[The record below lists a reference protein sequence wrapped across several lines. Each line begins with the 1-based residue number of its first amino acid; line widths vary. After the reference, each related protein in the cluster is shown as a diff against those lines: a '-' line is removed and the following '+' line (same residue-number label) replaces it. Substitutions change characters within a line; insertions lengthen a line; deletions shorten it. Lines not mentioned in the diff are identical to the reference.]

1 MNIEQLDKNREKL
14 DMIYKKSHGISW
26 LLKKIGTNT
35 LTWQLVMLVQ
45 SIYRYITDLSYI
57 SDTLYSKEFLTVL
70 KQYLRITVKKDW
82 IGRLYGVINPYID
95 IDGKI
100 DFNNTIIE
108 IDGDNTNSNEYVK
121 NWVYRQF
128 NLIDNLF
135 KINKLYDYINVDIK
149 HVGPLNA
156 DNYLIV
162 IDIVSRKEM
171 TYVLKRVLKQSI
183 LYMIIALSAVIL
195 L

>member
-1 MNIEQLDKNREKL
+1 
-14 DMIYKKSHGISW
+14 MIYKKSHGISW
-26 LLKKIGTNT
+26 ILKKIGSNT
-35 LTWQLVMLVQ
+35 LTWRLVMLVQ
-45 SIYRYITDLSYI
+45 SIYRYITDMSYI

-70 KQYLRITVKKDW
+70 KQYLRISVKKDW

-162 IDIVSRKEM
+162 IDVVSRKEM
-171 TYVLKRVLKQSI
+171 TYMLKRVLKQTI

>member
-1 MNIEQLDKNREKL
+1 
-14 DMIYKKSHGISW
+14 MIYKKSHGISW
-26 LLKKIGTNT
+26 ILKKIGSNT
-35 LTWQLVMLVQ
+35 LTWRLVMLVQ
-45 SIYRYITDLSYI
+45 SIYRYITDMSYI

-70 KQYLRITVKKDW
+70 KRYLRISVKKDW

-171 TYVLKRVLKQSI
+171 AYGLKRVLKQTI

>member
-1 MNIEQLDKNREKL
+1 
-14 DMIYKKSHGISW
+14 MIYKKSHGISW
-26 LLKKIGTNT
+26 ILKKIGSNT
-35 LTWQLVMLVQ
+35 LTWRLVMLVQ
-45 SIYRYITDLSYI
+45 SIYKYITDMSYI

-70 KQYLRITVKKDW
+70 KQYLRISVKKDW

-108 IDGDNTNSNEYVK
+108 IDGNNTNSNEYVK

-162 IDIVSRKEM
+162 IDVVSRKEM
-171 TYVLKRVLKQSI
+171 AYMLKRVLKQTI
-183 LYMIIALSAVIL
+183 LYMIIALCAVIL

>member
-1 MNIEQLDKNREKL
+1 
-14 DMIYKKSHGISW
+14 MIYKKSHGISW
-26 LLKKIGTNT
+26 ILKKIGSNT
-35 LTWQLVMLVQ
+35 LTWRLVMLVQ
-45 SIYRYITDLSYI
+45 SIYRYITDMSYI

-70 KQYLRITVKKDW
+70 KQYLRISIKKDW

-162 IDIVSRKEM
+162 IDVVSRKEM
-171 TYVLKRVLKQSI
+171 TYMLKRVLKQTI
-183 LYMIIALSAVIL
+183 LYMIIALCAVIL

>member
-1 MNIEQLDKNREKL
+1 
-14 DMIYKKSHGISW
+14 MIYKKSHGISW
-26 LLKKIGTNT
+26 ILKKIGSNT
-35 LTWQLVMLVQ
+35 LTWRLVMLVQ
-45 SIYRYITDLSYI
+45 SIYRYITDMSYI
-57 SDTLYSKEFLTVL
+57 SDTLYSKEFLAVL
-70 KQYLRITVKKDW
+70 KQYLRISVKKDW

-95 IDGKI
+95 IDGNI

-162 IDIVSRKEM
+162 IDVVSRKEM
-171 TYVLKRVLKQSI
+171 AYVLKRVLKQTI
-183 LYMIIALSAVIL
+183 LYMIIALCAVIL

>member
-1 MNIEQLDKNREKL
+1 
-14 DMIYKKSHGISW
+14 MIYKKSHGISW
-26 LLKKIGTNT
+26 IFKKIGSNT
-35 LTWQLVMLVQ
+35 LTWRLVMLVQ
-45 SIYRYITDLSYI
+45 SIYRYITDMSYI

-70 KQYLRITVKKDW
+70 KRYLRISVKKDW

-171 TYVLKRVLKQSI
+171 AYALKRVLKQTI
-183 LYMIIALSAVIL
+183 LYMIIALCAVIL

>member
-1 MNIEQLDKNREKL
+1 
-14 DMIYKKSHGISW
+14 MIYKKSHGFIW
-26 LLKKIGTNT
+26 LIEKIRTNT

-57 SDTLYSKEFLTVL
+57 SDTLYSKEFITVL
-70 KQYLRITVKKDW
+70 KRYLKISMKKDW

-100 DFNNTIIE
+100 DFSNTIIE

-135 KINKLYDYINVDIK
+135 KINKLYDYISVDIK

-162 IDIVSRKEM
+162 IDVVSRKEM
-171 TYVLKRVLKQSI
+171 TYTLKRVLKQSI

>member
-1 MNIEQLDKNREKL
+1 
-14 DMIYKKSHGISW
+14 MIYKKSHGISW
-26 LLKKIGTNT
+26 ILKKIGSNT
-35 LTWQLVMLVQ
+35 LTWRLVMLVQ
-45 SIYRYITDLSYI
+45 SIYRYITDMSYI

-70 KQYLRITVKKDW
+70 KQYLRISIKKDW

-121 NWVYRQF
+121 NWVYKQF

-162 IDIVSRKEM
+162 IDVVSRKEM
-171 TYVLKRVLKQSI
+171 TYALKRVLKQTI
-183 LYMIIALSAVIL
+183 LYMIIALCAVIL

>member
-1 MNIEQLDKNREKL
+1 
-14 DMIYKKSHGISW
+14 MIYKKSNGISW
-26 LLKKIGTNT
+26 ILKKIGSNT
-35 LTWQLVMLVQ
+35 LTWRLVMLVQ
-45 SIYRYITDLSYI
+45 SIYRYITDMSYI

-70 KQYLRITVKKDW
+70 KQYLRISVKKDW

-171 TYVLKRVLKQSI
+171 AYVLKRVLKQTI

>member
-1 MNIEQLDKNREKL
+1 
-14 DMIYKKSHGISW
+14 MIYKKSHGISW
-26 LLKKIGTNT
+26 ILKKIGSNT
-35 LTWQLVMLVQ
+35 LTWRLVMLVQ
-45 SIYRYITDLSYI
+45 SIYRYITDMSYI

-70 KQYLRITVKKDW
+70 KQYLRISIKKDW

-100 DFNNTIIE
+100 DFNNAIIE

-162 IDIVSRKEM
+162 IDVVSRKEM
-171 TYVLKRVLKQSI
+171 TYMLKRVLKQTI
-183 LYMIIALSAVIL
+183 LYMIIALCAVIL

>member
-1 MNIEQLDKNREKL
+1 
-14 DMIYKKSHGISW
+14 MIYKKSHGISW
-26 LLKKIGTNT
+26 ILKKIGSNT
-35 LTWQLVMLVQ
+35 LTWRLVILVH
-45 SIYRYITDLSYI
+45 SIYRYITDMSYI

-70 KQYLRITVKKDW
+70 KQYLRISIKKDW

-156 DNYLIV
+156 DNYLII
-162 IDIVSRKEM
+162 IDVVSRKEM
-171 TYVLKRVLKQSI
+171 TYMMKRVLKQTI
-183 LYMIIALSAVIL
+183 LYMIIALCAVIL

>member
-1 MNIEQLDKNREKL
+1 
-14 DMIYKKSHGISW
+14 MIYKKSHGISW
-26 LLKKIGTNT
+26 ILKKIGSNT
-35 LTWQLVMLVQ
+35 LTWRLVMLVQ
-45 SIYRYITDLSYI
+45 SIYRYITDMSYI

-70 KQYLRITVKKDW
+70 KQYLRISIKKDW

-162 IDIVSRKEM
+162 IDVVSRKEM
-171 TYVLKRVLKQSI
+171 TYMLKCVLKQI
-183 LYMIIALSAVIL
+183 LIYLLICLVIMIIL
-195 L
+195 

>member
-1 MNIEQLDKNREKL
+1 
-14 DMIYKKSHGISW
+14 MIYKKSHGISW
-26 LLKKIGTNT
+26 ILKKIGSNT
-35 LTWQLVMLVQ
+35 LTWRLVMLVQ
-45 SIYRYITDLSYI
+45 SIYRYITDMSYI

-70 KQYLRITVKKDW
+70 KQYLKISIKKDW

-121 NWVYRQF
+121 NWVYSQF

-162 IDIVSRKEM
+162 IDVVSRKEM
-171 TYVLKRVLKQSI
+171 TYALKRVLKQTI
-183 LYMIIALSAVIL
+183 LYMIIALCAVIL

>member
-1 MNIEQLDKNREKL
+1 
-14 DMIYKKSHGISW
+14 MIYKNSHGISW
-26 LLKKIGTNT
+26 ILKKIGSNT
-35 LTWQLVMLVQ
+35 LTWRLVMLVQ
-45 SIYRYITDLSYI
+45 SIYRYITDMSYI

-70 KQYLRITVKKDW
+70 KQYLRISIKKDW

-100 DFNNTIIE
+100 DFNNAIIE

-135 KINKLYDYINVDIK
+135 KINKLYDYINVNIK

-162 IDIVSRKEM
+162 IDVVSRKEM
-171 TYVLKRVLKQSI
+171 TYMMKRVLKQI
-183 LYMIIALSAVIL
+183 LIYLLICLTIMMIL
-195 L
+195 

>member
-1 MNIEQLDKNREKL
+1 
-14 DMIYKKSHGISW
+14 MIYKKSHGISW
-26 LLKKIGTNT
+26 ILKKIGSNT
-35 LTWQLVMLVQ
+35 LTWRLVMLVQ
-45 SIYRYITDLSYI
+45 SIYRYITDMSYI

-70 KQYLRITVKKDW
+70 KRYLRISVKKDW

-171 TYVLKRVLKQSI
+171 AYVLKRVLKQTI
-183 LYMIIALSAVIL
+183 LYMIIALCAVIL

>member
-1 MNIEQLDKNREKL
+1 
-14 DMIYKKSHGISW
+14 MIYKKSHGICW
-26 LLKKIGTNT
+26 LAKKIWSNT
-35 LTWQLVMLVQ
+35 LVCRIMLLIQ
-45 SIYRYITDLSYI
+45 SIYHYITDLSYI
-57 SDTLYSKEFLTVL
+57 SDTLYSKEFLAVL
-70 KQYLRITVKKDW
+70 KRYLKINVKKDW

-121 NWVYRQF
+121 NWIYRQF
-128 NLIDNLF
+128 NLISNLF
-135 KINKLYDYINVDIK
+135 KIQKLYDYINVEIRP
-149 HVGPLNA
+149 VGPVNG

-171 TYVLKRVLKQSI
+171 AQVLKRVLKQTI
-183 LYMIIALSAVIL
+183 LYIILVAVIAMII
-195 L
+195 

>member
-1 MNIEQLDKNREKL
+1 
-14 DMIYKKSHGISW
+14 MIYKKSHGISW
-26 LLKKIGTNT
+26 ILKKIGSNT
-35 LTWQLVMLVQ
+35 LTWRLVMLVQ
-45 SIYRYITDLSYI
+45 SIYRYITDMSYI

-70 KQYLRITVKKDW
+70 KQYLRISVKKDW

-156 DNYLIV
+156 DNYLVV
-162 IDIVSRKEM
+162 IDVVSRKEM
-171 TYVLKRVLKQSI
+171 AYMLKRVLKQTI
-183 LYMIIALSAVIL
+183 LYMIIALCAVIL

>member
-1 MNIEQLDKNREKL
+1 
-14 DMIYKKSHGISW
+14 MIYKKSHGISW

-82 IGRLYGVINPYID
+82 IGRLYGIINPYID

>member
-1 MNIEQLDKNREKL
+1 
-14 DMIYKKSHGISW
+14 MIYKKSHGISW
-26 LLKKIGTNT
+26 ILKKIGSNT
-35 LTWQLVMLVQ
+35 LTWRLVMLVQ
-45 SIYRYITDLSYI
+45 SIYRYITDMSYI

-70 KQYLRITVKKDW
+70 KRYLRISVKKDW

-100 DFNNTIIE
+100 DFNNAIIE

-171 TYVLKRVLKQSI
+171 AYVLKRVLKQTI

>member
-1 MNIEQLDKNREKL
+1 
-14 DMIYKKSHGISW
+14 MIYKKSHGISW
-26 LLKKIGTNT
+26 ILKKFGSNT
-35 LTWQLVMLVQ
+35 LTWRLVMLVQ
-45 SIYRYITDLSYI
+45 SIYRYITDMSYI

-70 KQYLRITVKKDW
+70 KQYLRISIKKDW

-121 NWVYRQF
+121 NWVYKQF

-156 DNYLIV
+156 DNYLII
-162 IDIVSRKEM
+162 IDVVSRKEM
-171 TYVLKRVLKQSI
+171 TYMMKRVLKQI
-183 LYMIIALSAVIL
+183 LIYLLICLTIMMIL
-195 L
+195 

>member
-1 MNIEQLDKNREKL
+1 
-14 DMIYKKSHGISW
+14 MIYKKSHGISW
-26 LLKKIGTNT
+26 ILKKIGSNT
-35 LTWQLVMLVQ
+35 LTWRLVMLVQ
-45 SIYRYITDLSYI
+45 SIYRYITDMSYI

-70 KQYLRITVKKDW
+70 KRYLRISIKKDW

-162 IDIVSRKEM
+162 IDVVSRKEM
-171 TYVLKRVLKQSI
+171 TYILKRVLKQTI
-183 LYMIIALSAVIL
+183 LYMIIALCAVIL

>member
-1 MNIEQLDKNREKL
+1 
-14 DMIYKKSHGISW
+14 MIYKKSHGISW
-26 LLKKIGTNT
+26 ILKKIGSNT
-35 LTWQLVMLVQ
+35 LTWRLVMLVQ
-45 SIYRYITDLSYI
+45 SIYRYITDMSYI

-70 KQYLRITVKKDW
+70 KQYLRISVKKDW

-171 TYVLKRVLKQSI
+171 AYMLKRVLKQTI
-183 LYMIIALSAVIL
+183 LYMIIALCAIIL

>member
-1 MNIEQLDKNREKL
+1 
-14 DMIYKKSHGISW
+14 MIYKKSHGISW
-26 LLKKIGTNT
+26 ILKKIGSNT
-35 LTWQLVMLVQ
+35 LTWRLVMLVQ
-45 SIYRYITDLSYI
+45 SIYRYITDMSYI

-70 KQYLRITVKKDW
+70 KQYLRISIKKDW

-135 KINKLYDYINVDIK
+135 RINKLYDYINVDIK

-162 IDIVSRKEM
+162 IDVVSRKEM
-171 TYVLKRVLKQSI
+171 TYALKRVLKQTI
-183 LYMIIALSAVIL
+183 LYMIIALCAVIFL
-195 L
+195 

>member
-1 MNIEQLDKNREKL
+1 
-14 DMIYKKSHGISW
+14 MIYKKSHGISW
-26 LLKKIGTNT
+26 ILKKIGSNT
-35 LTWQLVMLVQ
+35 LTWRLVMLVQ
-45 SIYRYITDLSYI
+45 SIYRYITDMSYI
-57 SDTLYSKEFLTVL
+57 SDTLYSKEFLIVL
-70 KQYLRITVKKDW
+70 KQYLRISIKKDW

-162 IDIVSRKEM
+162 IDVVSRKEM
-171 TYVLKRVLKQSI
+171 TYALKRVLKQTI
-183 LYMIIALSAVIL
+183 LYMIIALCAVIL

>member
-1 MNIEQLDKNREKL
+1 
-14 DMIYKKSHGISW
+14 MIYKKSHGISW
-26 LLKKIGTNT
+26 ILKKIGSNT
-35 LTWQLVMLVQ
+35 LTWRLVMLVQ
-45 SIYRYITDLSYI
+45 SIYRYITDMSYI

-70 KQYLRITVKKDW
+70 KQYLRISIKKDW

-162 IDIVSRKEM
+162 IDVVSRKEIAY
-171 TYVLKRVLKQSI
+171 TLKRVLKQTI
-183 LYMIIALSAVIL
+183 LYMIIALCAVIL

>member
-1 MNIEQLDKNREKL
+1 
-14 DMIYKKSHGISW
+14 MIYKKSHGISW
-26 LLKKIGTNT
+26 ILKKIGSNT
-35 LTWQLVMLVQ
+35 LTWKLVMLVQ
-45 SIYRYITDLSYI
+45 SIYRYITDMSYI

-70 KQYLRITVKKDW
+70 KQYLRISIKKDW

-162 IDIVSRKEM
+162 IDVVSRKEM
-171 TYVLKRVLKQSI
+171 TYALKRVLKQTI
-183 LYMIIALSAVIL
+183 LYMIIALCAVIL

>member
-1 MNIEQLDKNREKL
+1 
-14 DMIYKKSHGISW
+14 MIYKKSHGISW
-26 LLKKIGTNT
+26 ILKKIGSNT
-35 LTWQLVMLVQ
+35 LTWRLVMLVQ
-45 SIYRYITDLSYI
+45 SIYRYITDMSYI

-70 KQYLRITVKKDW
+70 KQYLRISIKKDW

-156 DNYLIV
+156 DNYLII
-162 IDIVSRKEM
+162 IDVVSRKEM
-171 TYVLKRVLKQSI
+171 TYALKRVLKQTI
-183 LYMIIALSAVIL
+183 LYMIIALCAVIL

>member
-1 MNIEQLDKNREKL
+1 
-14 DMIYKKSHGISW
+14 MIYKKSHGISW
-26 LLKKIGTNT
+26 LLHKIGTNT

-57 SDTLYSKEFLTVL
+57 SDTLYSKEFLAVL
-70 KQYLRITVKKDW
+70 KQYLRINVKKDW

-171 TYVLKRVLKQSI
+171 TYMMKRVLKQSI

>member
-1 MNIEQLDKNREKL
+1 
-14 DMIYKKSHGISW
+14 MIYKKSHGISW
-26 LLKKIGTNT
+26 ILKKIGLNT
-35 LTWQLVMLVQ
+35 LTWRLVMLVQ
-45 SIYRYITDLSYI
+45 SIYRYITDMSYI

-70 KQYLRITVKKDW
+70 KQYLRISIKKDW

-162 IDIVSRKEM
+162 IDVVSRKEM
-171 TYVLKRVLKQSI
+171 TYALKRVLKQI
-183 LYMIIALSAVIL
+183 LIYLLICLTIMMIL
-195 L
+195 

>member
-1 MNIEQLDKNREKL
+1 
-14 DMIYKKSHGISW
+14 MIYKKSHGISW
-26 LLKKIGTNT
+26 ILKKIGSNT
-35 LTWQLVMLVQ
+35 LTWRLVMLVQ
-45 SIYRYITDLSYI
+45 SIYRYITDMSYI

-70 KQYLRITVKKDW
+70 KQYLRISIKKDW

-162 IDIVSRKEM
+162 IDVVSRKEM
-171 TYVLKRVLKQSI
+171 TYALKRVLKQTI
-183 LYMIIALSAVIL
+183 LYMIIALCAVIL

>member
-1 MNIEQLDKNREKL
+1 
-14 DMIYKKSHGISW
+14 MIYKKSHSISW
-26 LLKKIGTNT
+26 ILKKIGSNT
-35 LTWQLVMLVQ
+35 LTWRLVMLVQ
-45 SIYRYITDLSYI
+45 SIYRYITDMSYI

-70 KQYLRITVKKDW
+70 KQYLKISIKKDW

-162 IDIVSRKEM
+162 IDVVSRKEM
-171 TYVLKRVLKQSI
+171 TYALKRVLKQTI
-183 LYMIIALSAVIL
+183 LYMIIALCAVIL

>member
-1 MNIEQLDKNREKL
+1 
-14 DMIYKKSHGISW
+14 MIYKKSHGISW
-26 LLKKIGTNT
+26 ILKKIGSNT
-35 LTWQLVMLVQ
+35 LTWRLVMLVQ
-45 SIYRYITDLSYI
+45 SIYRYITDMSYI

-70 KQYLRITVKKDW
+70 KQYLRISVKKDW

-100 DFNNTIIE
+100 DFNNAIIE

-162 IDIVSRKEM
+162 IDVVSRKEM
-171 TYVLKRVLKQSI
+171 TYMLKRVLKQTI

>member
-1 MNIEQLDKNREKL
+1 
-14 DMIYKKSHGISW
+14 MIYKKSHGISW
-26 LLKKIGTNT
+26 ILKKIGSNT
-35 LTWQLVMLVQ
+35 LTWRLVMLVQ
-45 SIYRYITDLSYI
+45 SIYRYITDMSYI

-70 KQYLRITVKKDW
+70 KRYLRISIKKDW

-162 IDIVSRKEM
+162 IDVVSRKEM
-171 TYVLKRVLKQSI
+171 TYVLKRVLKQTI
-183 LYMIIALSAVIL
+183 LYMIIALCAVIL

>member
-1 MNIEQLDKNREKL
+1 
-14 DMIYKKSHGISW
+14 MIYKKSHGISW
-26 LLKKIGTNT
+26 ILKKIGSNT
-35 LTWQLVMLVQ
+35 LTWRLVMLVQ
-45 SIYRYITDLSYI
+45 SIYRYITDMSYI

-70 KQYLRITVKKDW
+70 KQYLRISIKKDW

-135 KINKLYDYINVDIK
+135 KINKLYDYINVDIN

-162 IDIVSRKEM
+162 IDVVSRKEM
-171 TYVLKRVLKQSI
+171 TYALKRVLKQTI
-183 LYMIIALSAVIL
+183 LYMIIALCAVIL

>member
-1 MNIEQLDKNREKL
+1 
-14 DMIYKKSHGISW
+14 MIYKKSHGISW
-26 LLKKIGTNT
+26 ILKKIGSNT
-35 LTWQLVMLVQ
+35 LTWRLVMLVQ
-45 SIYRYITDLSYI
+45 SIYRYITDMSYI

-70 KQYLRITVKKDW
+70 KRYLRISIKKDW

-162 IDIVSRKEM
+162 IDVVSRKEM
-171 TYVLKRVLKQSI
+171 TYALKRVLKQTI
-183 LYMIIALSAVIL
+183 LYMIIALCAVIFL
-195 L
+195 

>member
-1 MNIEQLDKNREKL
+1 
-14 DMIYKKSHGISW
+14 MIYKKSHGISW
-26 LLKKIGTNT
+26 ILKKIGSNT
-35 LTWQLVMLVQ
+35 LTWRLIMLVQ
-45 SIYRYITDLSYI
+45 SIYRYITDMSYI

-70 KQYLRITVKKDW
+70 KRYLRISVKKDW

-100 DFNNTIIE
+100 DFNNAIIE

-171 TYVLKRVLKQSI
+171 AYVLKRVLKQTI